1 MQVSDVGGQA
11 VIEGVMM
18 RSAKVAAVAVR
29 RYDGEIIVKKDDIGS
44 IREKYKFLKLPIL
57 RGVVAL
63 VETLVLGIKTL
74 TFSANVAMEEEG
86 SNEQLSPVA
95 MFLTI
100 AFAFG
105 MAMLF
110 FVFLPLGITQ
120 VLKNALAF
128 IGDSSLAFNLVDG
141 LLRIAFFLGYIW
153 GISMLKDI
161 RRIFEYHGAE
171 HKTIY
176 SYESGEELTVENAR
190 KYSTLHPR
198 CGTSF
203 LLIVMVTSILVFS
216 LVKGDAPFWMKL
228 ASRLV
233 LVPLIAGIS
242 FEFLKFSARNV
253 EVPFIRAL
261 ITPGL
266 WLQKLTTREPSDDQ
280 LEVAVRSLKEVL
292 GTVETPSGEGE
303 LEEQGKNKVGVVP

>member
-1 MQVSDVGGQA
+1 MRVSDIGGQA

-18 RSAKVAAVAVR
+18 RSPKASAVAVR
-29 RYDGEIIVKKDDIGS
+29 RYDGEIIVKRDDVGS
-44 IREKYKFLKLPIL
+44 IRERYKFLKFPIL

-74 TFSANVAMEEEG
+74 SFSANVAMEEEG
-86 SNEQLSPVA
+86 SKEQISPVA

-120 VLKNALAF
+120 VLKRPLTF
-128 IGDSSLAFNLVDG
+128 IGESSLSFNLVDG
-141 LLRIAFFLGYIW
+141 LLRIAFFLAYIW

-176 SYESGEELTVENAR
+176 AYENGDELTVENAK

-203 LLIVMVTSILVFS
+203 LLMVMVISILVFS
-216 LVKGDAPFWMKL
+216 LVKGSAPFWMKL
-228 ASRLV
+228 ASRIV
-233 LVPLIAGIS
+233 LVPLIAGLS
-242 FEFLKFSARNV
+242 FELLKFTARKV
-253 EVPFIRAL
+253 DVPIVRVL
-261 ITPGL
+261 IAPGL
-266 WLQKLTTREPSDDQ
+266 WLQKLTTRQPSDDQ
-280 LEVAVRSLKEVL
+280 LEVAIRALKEVL
-292 GTVETPSGEGE
+292 GLTDTSGRETAAEN
-303 LEEQGKNKVGVVP
+303 QGTAKVGAL

>member
-1 MQVSDVGGQA
+1 MRASDVGGQA

-18 RSAKVAAVAVR
+18 RSPKTSAVAVR
-29 RYDGEIIVKKDDIGS
+29 RYDGEIIVKKDDVGS
-44 IREKYKFLKLPIL
+44 IREKYKFLKFPII

-63 VETLVLGIKTL
+63 VETLVLGIKSL
-74 TFSANVAMEEEG
+74 SFSANVAMEEEG
-86 SNEQLSPVA
+86 SKEQISPVA

-120 VLKNALAF
+120 ILKRPLTF
-128 IGDSSLAFNLVDG
+128 IGESSLSFNLVDG
-141 LLRIAFFLGYIW
+141 LLRIAFFLAYIW

-176 SYESGEELTVENAR
+176 AYENGEELTVENAR

-203 LLIVMVTSILVFS
+203 LLMVMVISILVFS
-216 LVKGDAPFWMKL
+216 LVKGSAPFWMKL
-228 ASRLV
+228 ASRIV
-233 LVPLIAGIS
+233 LVPLIAGLS
-242 FEFLKFSARNV
+242 FELLKFTARKV
-253 EVPFIRAL
+253 DVPIVRVL

-266 WLQKLTTREPSDDQ
+266 WLQKLTTRQPSDDQ
-280 LEVAVRSLKEVL
+280 LEVAIRALKEVL
-292 GTVETPSGEGE
+292 GLADASERETAAEN
-303 LEEQGKNKVGVVP
+303 QGTAKVGAL

>member
-1 MQVSDVGGQA
+1 MRVSDIGGQA

-18 RSAKVAAVAVR
+18 RSPKTSAVAVR
-29 RYDGEIIVKKDDIGS
+29 RYDGEIIVKRDDVGS
-44 IREKYKFLKLPIL
+44 IRERYKFLKFPIL

-74 TFSANVAMEEEG
+74 SFSANVAMEEEG
-86 SNEQLSPVA
+86 SKEQISPVA

-120 VLKNALAF
+120 VLKRPLTF
-128 IGDSSLAFNLVDG
+128 IGESSLSFNLVDG
-141 LLRIAFFLGYIW
+141 LLRIAFFLAYIW

-176 SYESGEELTVENAR
+176 AYENGDELTVENAK

-203 LLIVMVTSILVFS
+203 LLMVMVISILVFS
-216 LVKGDAPFWMKL
+216 LVKGSAPFWMKL
-228 ASRLV
+228 ASRIV
-233 LVPLIAGIS
+233 LVPLIAGLS
-242 FEFLKFSARNV
+242 FELLKFTARKV
-253 EVPFIRAL
+253 DVPIVRVL
-261 ITPGL
+261 IAPGL
-266 WLQKLTTREPSDDQ
+266 WLQKLTTRQPSDDQ
-280 LEVAVRSLKEVL
+280 LEVAIRALKEVL
-292 GTVETPSGEGE
+292 GLTDTSGRETAAEN
-303 LEEQGKNKVGVVP
+303 QGTAKVGAL

>member
-1 MQVSDVGGQA
+1 MRVSDIGGQA

-18 RSAKVAAVAVR
+18 RSPKTSAVAVR
-29 RYDGEIIVKKDDIGS
+29 RYDGEIVVKRDDVGS

-74 TFSANVAMEEEG
+74 SFSANVAMEEEG
-86 SNEQLSPVA
+86 SKEQISPVA

-120 VLKNALAF
+120 VLKRPLTF
-128 IGDSSLAFNLVDG
+128 IGESSLSFNLVDG
-141 LLRIAFFLGYIW
+141 FLRIAFFLAYIW

-176 SYESGEELTVENAR
+176 AYENGDELTVENAK

-203 LLIVMVTSILVFS
+203 LLMVMVISILVFS
-216 LVKGDAPFWMKL
+216 LVKGSAPFWMKL
-228 ASRLV
+228 ASRIV
-233 LVPLIAGIS
+233 LVPLIAGLS
-242 FEFLKFSARNV
+242 FELLKFTARKV
-253 EVPFIRAL
+253 DVPIVRVL
-261 ITPGL
+261 IAPGL
-266 WLQKLTTREPSDDQ
+266 WLQRLTTRQPSDDQ
-280 LEVAVRSLKEVL
+280 LEVAIRALKEVL
-292 GTVETPSGEGE
+292 GLTDASGRETAAEN
-303 LEEQGKNKVGVVP
+303 QGTAKVGAL

>member
-18 RSAKVAAVAVR
+18 RSPKTAAVAVR
-29 RYDGEIIVKKDDIGS
+29 RYDGEIIIKKDDIGS

-63 VETLVLGIKTL
+63 VETLLLGIKSL
-74 TFSANVAMEEEG
+74 TFSANVAMEEED
-86 SNEQLSPVA
+86 SKEQISPVA

-120 VLKNALAF
+120 LLKTPF
-128 IGDSSLAFNLVDG
+128 TFVGESSLAFNLVDG
-141 LLRIAFFLGYIW
+141 ILRIAFFLTYIW
-153 GISMLKDI
+153 GISKLKDI
-161 RRIFEYHGAE
+161 KRIFEYHGAE

-176 SYESGEELTVENAR
+176 AYESGEELTVENAR

-216 LVKGDAPFWMKL
+216 LVKGNAPFWMKL

-233 LVPLIAGIS
+233 LVPVIAGLS

-280 LEVAVRSLKEVL
+280 LEVAIRSLEEVL
-292 GTVETPSGEGE
+292 QPQTSSGADGQ
-303 LEEQGKNKVGVVP
+303 LEEKEKSEAGVVG